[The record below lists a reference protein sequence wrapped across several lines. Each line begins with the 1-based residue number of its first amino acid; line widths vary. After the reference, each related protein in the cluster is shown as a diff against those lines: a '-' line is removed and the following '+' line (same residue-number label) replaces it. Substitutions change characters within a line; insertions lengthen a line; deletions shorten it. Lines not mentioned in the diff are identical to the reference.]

1 MATKIRKGDTVE
13 VLVGKNKGTRGTV
26 LSVDHARG
34 RVTVE
39 RVNLVKRH
47 TKPTAEYR
55 QGGIIEKERAI
66 HLSNVAL
73 VHNGET
79 TRVGFR
85 NVKDQKVRWSRKH
98 DEAID
103 G

>member
-1 MATKIRKGDTVE
+1 MGARIRKGDTVE
-13 VLVGKNKGTRGTV
+13 VTVGKYAGVRGRV
-26 LSVDHARG
+26 LSVDAQAK

-39 RVNLVKRH
+39 RVNMVKRH
-47 TKPTAEYR
+47 TRPTAQYR
-55 QGGIIEKERAI
+55 QGGIIEKERSI
-66 HLSNVAL
+66 DVSNVAL
-73 VHNGET
+73 VHKGER

-85 NVKDQKVRWSRKH
+85 EVAGTKLRWSIKH